1 MYTAICYIKS
11 ILEPGNHDVT
21 QTTKTTTKTTHK
33 QKQTDRQ
40 AGSKT
45 DRNKQVEAKAKP
57 NNSQFQFL

>member
-1 MYTAICYIKS
+1 M
-11 ILEPGNHDVT
+11 EPGNHDIT

-45 DRNKQVEAKAKP
+45 DRHKQTSWSKNKTK
-57 NNSQFQFL
+57 QFTVSVFIIAGITNTV